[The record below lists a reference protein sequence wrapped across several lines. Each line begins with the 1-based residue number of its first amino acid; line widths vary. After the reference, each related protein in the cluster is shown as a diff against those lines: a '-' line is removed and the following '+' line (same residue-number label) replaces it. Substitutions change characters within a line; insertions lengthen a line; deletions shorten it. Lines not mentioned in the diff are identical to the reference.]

1 MLDRIFY
8 KNPLKL
14 VHLFGFITLI
24 IASSLISLSNLIQE
38 KIDQDQDQDQAI
50 IDYTQSDKTYIP
62 VLLAITVAISW
73 SGEIML

>member
-1 MLDRIFY
+1 MS
-8 KNPLKL
+8 
-14 VHLFGFITLI
+14 V
-24 IASSLISLSNLIQE
+24 ASNLKIIQE
-38 KIDQDQDQDQAI
+38 KIDQDQAI

>member
-14 VHLFGFITLI
+14 VHLFGFIILI

-38 KIDQDQDQDQAI
+38 KIDQDQAI
-50 IDYTQSDKTYIP
+50 IDHTQSDKTYIP

>member
-14 VHLFGFITLI
+14 VHLFGFIILI

-38 KIDQDQDQDQAI
+38 KIDQDQDQAI

>member
-14 VHLFGFITLI
+14 VHLFGFIILI

-38 KIDQDQDQDQAI
+38 KIDQDQDQAI
-50 IDYTQSDKTYIP
+50 IDYTQ
-62 VLLAITVAISW
+62 
-73 SGEIML
+73 